1 MIYLYRGDFMPSEA
15 QKRANLKLQQNR
27 ERLSFWVPKDGTK
40 ARYMEQAE
48 KQGKSFNQYIVDLI
62 ETTQKKRVTVKPLP
76 FYYSVSKYLSICIK
90 YSPDITDVSSFS
102 SFLFPA
108 FLNPLDS

>member
-62 ETTQKKRVTVKPLP
+62 ESDIKKRG
-76 FYYSVSKYLSICIK
+76 
-90 YSPDITDVSSFS
+90 
-102 SFLFPA
+102 
-108 FLNPLDS
+108 

>member
-27 ERLSFWVPKDGTK
+27 ERMSFWVPKDGTK
-40 ARYMEQAE
+40 VRYMEQAE

-62 ETTQKKRVTVKPLP
+62 ESDIKKEG
-76 FYYSVSKYLSICIK
+76 
-90 YSPDITDVSSFS
+90 
-102 SFLFPA
+102 
-108 FLNPLDS
+108 NG